1 MNNQLIDYIIR
12 IKNAAL
18 AKRRKVVST
27 YSKATNEIGKLLVKE
42 GFLEDITL
50 VKEEGMST
58 LVSTIKYQNK
68 IPVLMGVEVV
78 SKPSKRVYISKSD
91 IAQFER
97 RGRVTGVIST
107 SKGLM
112 TGKKAQKAGLGG
124 EVLIKIW

>member
-1 MNNQLIDYIIR
+1 MNNQLIDYVIR

-18 AKRRKVVST
+18 AKRKQVVSL
-27 YSKATNEIGKLLVKE
+27 YSKTTNEIGKLLVKE
-42 GFLEDITL
+42 GFLDDIT
-50 VKEEGMST
+50 VSKNGGVST

-68 IPVLMGVEVV
+68 LPVLIGLEIV
-78 SKPSKRVYISKSD
+78 SKPSKRVYISKTD
-91 IAQFER
+91 IQKFER

-112 TGKKAQKAGLGG
+112 TGKNAQKAGLGG